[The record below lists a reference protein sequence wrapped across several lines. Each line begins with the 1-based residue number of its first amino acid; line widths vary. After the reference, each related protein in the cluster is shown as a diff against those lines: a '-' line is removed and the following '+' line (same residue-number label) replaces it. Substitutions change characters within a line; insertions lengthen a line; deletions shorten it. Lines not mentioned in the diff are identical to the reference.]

1 MKLKTEGAMLG
12 SRMVIIAAVLLAL
25 ASGRGASAEPLRTLI
40 PGTLRIGTY
49 FVNPPFEYVAKGV
62 DVGFEVDLMKDIAR
76 RLGLKAV
83 FVDTRWEKILQE
95 MQGGRYDCIVGGITI
110 TPERERV
117 LAWSVPYIT
126 TTLSLVVNAA
136 RTPAI
141 RSLTDLKHASVGV
154 QAATTDYDAA
164 LVMQQRG
171 EIGSIK
177 VYPFDRIE
185 QAMRDLEAGRITAV
199 MKVAPVTAWLAAK
212 NPDLRIVAQVPDDP
226 QPLGIGLS
234 KSRPALLAAVNGVLA
249 AMKRDGSLNQLKKK
263 WSVLGDLAGLDHV
276 ASGYGV
282 RRDVG

>member
-12 SRMVIIAAVLLAL
+12 SRMAIAAVLLAL
-25 ASGRGASAEPLRTLI
+25 ASSGGASAETLRTLI

-62 DVGFEVDLMKDIAR
+62 DVGFEVELMKEIAR

-83 FVDTRWEKILQE
+83 FVDTHWEKILQE

-126 TTLSLVVNAA
+126 TTLSLVVNGA

-141 RSLTDLKHASVGV
+141 RSLTDLRHASVGV

-171 EIGSIK
+171 ELGSII

-199 MKVAPVTAWLAAK
+199 MKVAPVAAWLAAK
-212 NPDLRIVAQVPDDP
+212 SPNLRIVSQVPDDP
-226 QPLGIGLS
+226 QPLGIGLG
-234 KSRPALLAAVNGVLA
+234 KNRLRLLAAVNGALA
-249 AMKRDGSLNQLKKK
+249 AMQQDGSMNQLKEK
-263 WSVLGDLAGLDHV
+263 WNVP
-276 ASGYGV
+276 
-282 RRDVG
+282 